1 MKKTVAQ
8 VVTIIVL
15 TAAGTAGAIVVG
27 LLVYGSSVFNPAS
40 PGFSFVSFGFSGALI
55 FAFYHVRGLSEA
67 ITASV
72 IVSAVQFVAGSSYI
86 TMLRAI
92 LFSFG
97 LNIPVVALAFL
108 FERKLAAQKWIKVFV
123 VALTYGAMFVILTL
137 LVDVLSAGTSALP
150 ATLFRENF
158 VDGLLLGAGL
168 ALGIEAGEAVI
179 HSLEHPVVTHTH
191 A

>member
-1 MKKTVAQ
+1 MKKTIAQ
-8 VVTIIVL
+8 VMTIILL
-15 TAAGTAGAIVVG
+15 TIAGTAGAVIVG
-27 LLVYGSSVFNPAS
+27 LLVYGSSVFNAAS

-97 LNIPVVALAFL
+97 LNIPVVALAFF
-108 FERKLAAQKWIKVFV
+108 FERKLAAQKRIKVAV
-123 VALTYGAMFVILTL
+123 VALTYGAMFVVLTL
-137 LVDVLSAGTSALP
+137 LVDLLSAESTGLP

-158 VDGLLLGAGL
+158 VDGLLLGLGL
-168 ALGIEAGEAVI
+168 GLGVEAGEAVI
-179 HSLEHPVVTHTH
+179 HSLEHPAVTHKH

>member
-1 MKKTVAQ
+1 MKKTIAQ
-8 VVTIIVL
+8 VMTIIVL
-15 TAAGTAGAIVVG
+15 TIAGTAGAIIVG
-27 LLVYGSSVFNPAS
+27 LLVYGSSVFNPTS

-55 FAFYHVRGLSEA
+55 FAFYHVRGVSEA

-97 LNIPVVALAFL
+97 LNIPVVALAFI
-108 FERKLAAQKWIKVFV
+108 FERKLAAQKRIKVAV
-123 VALTYGAMFVILTL
+123 VALTYGAMFVVLTL
-137 LVDVLSAGTSALP
+137 LVDALSAGSTGLP

-158 VDGLLLGAGL
+158 LDGLLLGLGL
-168 ALGIEAGEAVI
+168 GLGVEGGEAII
-179 HSLEHPVVTHTH
+179 HSFEHPVATAKHS
-191 A
+191 

>member
-1 MKKTVAQ
+1 MKKTIAQ
-8 VVTIIVL
+8 VATLVVL
-15 TAAGTAGAIVVG
+15 TIAGTAGAVIVG
-27 LLVYGSSVFNPAS
+27 LLVYGSSVFNVAS

-55 FAFYHVRGLSEA
+55 FAFYHVKGLSEA

-72 IVSAVQFVAGSSYI
+72 IISAVQFVAGSSYI

-97 LNIPVVALAFL
+97 LNIPVVALAFI
-108 FERKLAAQKWIKVFV
+108 FERKITQKWIKVVV
-123 VALTYGAMFVILTL
+123 VALTYGAMFVVLTL
-137 LVDVLSAGTSALP
+137 LVDVLSGSTGLP

-158 VDGLLLGAGL
+158 VDGLLLGLGL
-168 ALGIEAGEAVI
+168 ALGIEAGEAVM
-179 HSLEHPVVTHTH
+179 HSLEHPVVTQKH

>member
-1 MKKTVAQ
+1 MKKSIAQ
-8 VVTIIVL
+8 VTTIIVL
-15 TAAGTAGAIVVG
+15 TIAGAAGAIIVG

-40 PGFSFVSFGFSGALI
+40 PGFSFVSFGLSGALI

-97 LNIPVVALAFL
+97 LNIPVVALAFI
-108 FERKLAAQKWIKVFV
+108 FERKLAAQKRIKVAV
-123 VALTYGAMFVILTL
+123 VALTYGAMFVVLTL
-137 LVDVLSAGTSALP
+137 LVDLLSAESTGLP

-158 VDGLLLGAGL
+158 VDGLLLGLGL
-168 ALGIEAGEAVI
+168 GLGVEGGEAVM
-179 HSLEHPVVTHTH
+179 HSLEHPAVTEKH